1 MKIKSAILM
10 LFFVVFSISISAK
23 ENIFTKETIQ
33 LEPNLSNISFADS
46 SLFNKFSLRFAF
58 GITSFHGDIMEKGRL
73 SEAYSF
79 HLQAPINSHKHI
91 LQLGFIK
98 GGASGKDFSSSY
110 TPLEGPLLN
119 SKYGESFQME
129 FIELDLNYVLNLSMI
144 FDENIKERKPQCQ
157 KIDFLFKMGV
167 GLNMFRSLRKEVETE
182 NFINSYGYE
191 WNWQNNFENAGTVED
206 DNITERVLLV
216 GIISKYNVS
225 ERIDID
231 FSVTSRYG
239 NTDKWDAKVQNNKD
253 MFMFYSLGT
262 SFKISKN

>member
-1 MKIKSAILM
+1 MRIKSTILM
-10 LFFVVFSISISAK
+10 FFFVVFSTSISA
-23 ENIFTKETIQ
+23 ENIFTKRTIQ
-33 LEPNLSNISFADS
+33 LEPNILNSSFADS
-46 SLFNKFSLRFAF
+46 SLFNKYSLRFAF
-58 GITSFHGDIMEKGRL
+58 GITSFYGDIMEKGSL
-73 SEAYSF
+73 SEAYSV
-79 HLQAPINSHKHI
+79 HLEAPIKNRKHL
-91 LQLGFIK
+91 LQLGLIK
-98 GGASGKDFSSSY
+98 GSTSGKDFSSSY
-110 TPLEGPLLN
+110 TLLEGPLLN
-119 SKYGESFQME
+119 SKNGESFQME

-144 FDENIKERKPQCQ
+144 FDENIEERRPQWQ

-167 GLNMFRSLRKEVETE
+167 GLNMFRSLRREVDTE

-191 WNWQNNFENAGTVED
+191 WNWQNNFENAGTVEN
-206 DNITERVLLV
+206 DNVTERVLLF

-262 SFKISKN
+262 NFKISKN